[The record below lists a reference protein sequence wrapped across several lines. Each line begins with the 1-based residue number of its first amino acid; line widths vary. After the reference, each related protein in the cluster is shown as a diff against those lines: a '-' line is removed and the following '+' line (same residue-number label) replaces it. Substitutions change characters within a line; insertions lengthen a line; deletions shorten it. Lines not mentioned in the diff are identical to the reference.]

1 MLKKRFLIPLA
12 LAVLLGL
19 SGCGGSSTWYKLDS
33 FLAMKPDAIVKELEN
48 NQGLKYEKQGS
59 DNYAWV
65 GTPKDALSESGA
77 HEEIAIY
84 KKDGIAYTP
93 MTKDELLSGDAEIY
107 GAEIVFACE
116 AADNGSIQSTKD
128 EIIKKCGFGN
138 QAAEGE
144 SYLGYTVVGSCKLNG
159 NDAIWEINM
168 TDSFVGVSVVED
180 DSDRLETAVAA
191 IEDWD

>member
-1 MLKKRFLIPLA
+1 MKKQLLA
-12 LAVLLGL
+12 AALVGLLSFGL

-33 FLAMKPDAIVKELEN
+33 FLSMKPDAIVKELEN
-48 NQGLKYEKQGS
+48 NQGLEYEKQGS

-65 GTPKDALSESGA
+65 GTPKDALSENGA

-84 KKDGIAYTP
+84 KKDGVAYTP

-128 EIIKKCGFGN
+128 KIIKKCGFGN

-159 NDAIWEINM
+159 SDAIWKINM